1 MQSISAFFDK
11 EKIADF
17 RSKNAGISR
26 PEGVYNKKRVQNYE
40 DASTAQVKTEL
51 ASSVTRIF
59 NGSVDKKNSVLNETI
74 TNVTSYIV
82 TLTI

>member
-26 PEGVYNKKRVQNYE
+26 PEGVYNEKRV
-40 DASTAQVKTEL
+40 
-51 ASSVTRIF
+51 
-59 NGSVDKKNSVLNETI
+59 
-74 TNVTSYIV
+74 
-82 TLTI
+82 